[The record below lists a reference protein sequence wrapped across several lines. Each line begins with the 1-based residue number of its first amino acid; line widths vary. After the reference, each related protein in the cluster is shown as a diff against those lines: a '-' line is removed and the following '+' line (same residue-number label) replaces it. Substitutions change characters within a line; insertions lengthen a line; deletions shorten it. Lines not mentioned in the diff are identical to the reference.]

1 MERPMAEKAAAAPQA
16 GTQPGTNKAGK
27 GAFYAVGVG
36 PGDPELLTLKAVRL
50 LEACPVVAAPRTA
63 GGRMVALD
71 IARQAVDLR
80 GKEILPLDFSMSPDP
95 VKRAAAQQ
103 AAAGLVRRKL
113 EAGLDVA
120 MVNIGDVSLY
130 ATCSYLMEQLEA
142 EGFATAR
149 AAGVPS
155 FCAAAARLNISLTGI
170 DTPLHIYPAAE
181 EEDLAAALRQPG
193 TKILMKSARRLPA
206 VLAVLKEQGLAGRSA
221 LVANCGLPGELALPR
236 LDGPEGDAALDAGYF
251 VTVIV
256 KEG

>member
-1 MERPMAEKAAAAPQA
+1 MS
-16 GTQPGTNKAGK
+16 GT
-27 GAFYAVGVG
+27 FYAVGVG
-36 PGDPELLTLKAVRL
+36 PGDPELLTLKAARVIG
-50 LEACPVVAAPRTA
+50 ACPVVAAPRTA

-71 IARQAVDLR
+71 ITRQAVDLA

-95 VKRAAAQQ
+95 AKRAAAQQ
-103 AAAGLVRRKL
+103 AAAALVRQKL

-120 MVNIGDVSLY
+120 MVNIGDVSIY
-130 ATCSYLMEQLEA
+130 ATCSYLLEQLAA

-149 AAGVPS
+149 VAGVPS
-155 FCAAAARLNISLTGI
+155 FCAAAARLNTSLTGI

-181 EEDLAAALRQPG
+181 EDLSAALGQPG

-206 VLAVLKEQGLAGRSA
+206 VLKALRAEGLAGRSA
-221 LVANCGLPGELALPR
+221 RVANCGLPGELALSS
-236 LDGPEGDAALDAGYF
+236 LDGPDAGAALDAGYF